1 MTNNKEEIEF
11 DVTKLKRLNIDA
23 DVQDIVMKEFNF
35 THPGEA
41 MECGILVLRTLAE
54 AKQQGCNKLYFVK
67 EVDGKQM
74 YYLFDFIKLIECVKS
89 KPNDTD
95 VHKIEFI
102 KPNS

>member
-1 MTNNKEEIEF
+1 MNNKEEIEF
-11 DVTKLKRLNIDA
+11 EGTKLRQLNIA
-23 DVQDIVMKEFNF
+23 AEVQDMVMKEFNF
-35 THPGEA
+35 THPVEP
-41 MECGILVLRTLAE
+41 MECGMLVLRTFAE

-74 YYLFDFIKLIECVKS
+74 YYLFDFIKLIEYVKS

-95 VHKIEFI
+95 VHKIELI